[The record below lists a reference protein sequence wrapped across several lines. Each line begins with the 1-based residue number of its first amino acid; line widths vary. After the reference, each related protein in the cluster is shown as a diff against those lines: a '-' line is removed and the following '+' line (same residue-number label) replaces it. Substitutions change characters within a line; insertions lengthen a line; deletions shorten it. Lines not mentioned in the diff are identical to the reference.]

1 MNRSKQLQSE
11 LVKLD
16 RQLHAAR
23 RQPPRQNP
31 VIRGFVAGFCGDC
44 PPDDNRT
51 GANLTS
57 ARHDLPSQTLPRKFQ
72 FSYAQF
78 ARAYQVSRQHVP
90 NLVTFYGMPAVE
102 NPDMLF
108 EAMVKSG
115 RLSRLRQKLTDPQAR
130 RKAAAA
136 LRSMAKMDELLA
148 KVEALRATLPP
159 RQ

>member
-78 ARAYQVSRQHVP
+78 ARAYQTSRQHIP
-90 NLVTFYGMPAVE
+90 NLVRYFGMEAVE
-102 NPDMLF
+102 NPDRLF
-108 EAMVKSG
+108 EVMATSG
-115 RLSRLRQKLTDPQAR
+115 RRSHLRQKLTDPQAR
-130 RKAAAA
+130 RKAAVA
-136 LRSMAKMDELLA
+136 LRTMGKMDELTV
-148 KVEALRATLPP
+148 KYDALLATLPP
-159 RQ
+159 RR

>member
-1 MNRSKQLQSE
+1 MNSRKLKST

-78 ARAYQVSRQHVP
+78 ARAYQTSRQHIP
-90 NLVTFYGMPAVE
+90 NLVRYFGMEAVE
-102 NPDMLF
+102 SPDRLF
-108 EAMVKSG
+108 EVMVRSG
-115 RLSRLRQKLTDPQAR
+115 RRSHLRQKLSSPQER
-130 RKAAAA
+130 KKAAAA
-136 LRSMAKMDELLA
+136 LRAMSRMDELQA